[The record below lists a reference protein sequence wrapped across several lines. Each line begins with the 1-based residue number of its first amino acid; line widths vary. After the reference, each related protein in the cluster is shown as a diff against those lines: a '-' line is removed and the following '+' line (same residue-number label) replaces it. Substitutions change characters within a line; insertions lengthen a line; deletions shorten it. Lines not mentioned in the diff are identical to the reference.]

1 MIQALKSE
9 NFCPIAMSSLI
20 FKVIELV
27 IMPLFGDKLYSNDL
41 QFGYKSKTSNT
52 KCTWLALQ
60 TISFFKQKHTFVNV
74 AALDCSKAFDKFLFS
89 KLFGKFLDRGVPSSF
104 VRGLLASY
112 ELQKASVK
120 WSAKQTASYFFG
132 ILKGTRQGS
141 CLSPILFTVYMD
153 GLLVKLR

>member
-1 MIQALKSE
+1 MIQSLKSE
-9 NFCPIAMSSLI
+9 NYCPIAMSSLI
-20 FKVIELV
+20 FKVMELV

-120 WSAKQTASYFFG
+120 WSAKQTASYSFG
-132 ILKGTRQGS
+132 IPN
-141 CLSPILFTVYMD
+141 PIYSVH
-153 GLLVKLR
+153 GRVACKA